1 MLFKKTML
9 LSTSHHFSMGLKGLS
24 EAEATSSL
32 YVWIKYTMNAI
43 DQLTLKLLT
52 SKKRYNNYLA
62 NANPEKSSEIQEY
75 NQKVQKYIPR
85 IKKLIG
91 KYLEN
96 PETQTSNEIDDML
109 ESCFKILIRHFEMQD
124 FEEKCAKH
132 GYDATDSSE
141 EEEMMFQAED
151 LDQEG
156 DNEASDNEDV
166 NEDLEPVKPNS
177 YWGKNISKSST
188 LDHFIKR
195 KSS

>member
-1 MLFKKTML
+1 
-9 LSTSHHFSMGLKGLS
+9 
-24 EAEATSSL
+24 
-32 YVWIKYTMNAI
+32 MNAI

-75 NQKVQKYIPR
+75 NQKVQKYVPR

-109 ESCFKILIRHFEMQD
+109 ESCFKTLIRHFEMQD
-124 FEEKCAKH
+124 YEDKCAKH

-141 EEEMMFQAED
+141 EEEMMFQAEGD
-151 LDQEG
+151 QQACDQEAEG
-156 DNEASDNEDV
+156 LDHDVSD